1 MYHEVYDKI
10 VEKSMEPEAL
20 ERTIVY
26 LEEHLGAFLRKKER
40 VLICFRNHREGDL
53 SWLMEQAVLRCG
65 AVPVVWGPQRT
76 WKNLMRQA
84 FSNKVTAIIGTP
96 LVLLGLTKLIKHNAT
111 PLFIRKV
118 ISSGYPCPEW
128 MVEGIVK
135 GFDCEMGG
143 CFGFEQTGVVAG
155 FACGH
160 SSGVHL
166 RMAEYGVDIVDEQG
180 NILPDGEMGEMVLY
194 PKSAPEL
201 RYPMGENARIA
212 AEECPCHS
220 TSPRLLEMGT
230 GRTSDPDLEK
240 LGEYL
245 QSWTSVL
252 DCRLKKGESGLE
264 IELVVF
270 QGEKLPKLPT
280 AAKLVVRPWSPE
292 KDEPFPYYNLE
303 KKMDF

>member
-1 MYHEVYDKI
+1 MYHEIYKKI
-10 VEKSMEPEAL
+10 VEKSMEPDAL
-20 ERTIVY
+20 ERSIVY

-40 VLICFRNHREGDL
+40 VLICFQNHQEGDL
-53 SWLMEQAVLRCG
+53 SWLMKQAVLRCG

-143 CFGFEQTGVVAG
+143 CFGFERSGIVAG

-166 RMAEYGVDIVDEQG
+166 RIGEYGMDIVDAQG
-180 NILPDGEMGEMVLY
+180 RSLPAGELGEMVLY

-201 RYPMGENARIA
+201 RYPMGENACIA
-212 AEECPCHS
+212 PEECPCHS
-220 TSPRLLEMGT
+220 TSPRLLQMGY
-230 GRTSDPDLEK
+230 GRATDPDLEK

-252 DCRLKKGESGLE
+252 DCRLEKGESGLE

-270 QGEKLPKLPT
+270 QGEKLPKLPS
-280 AAKLVVRPWSPE
+280 AAKLVIRPWNPD
-292 KDEPFPYYNLE
+292 KDEPFPYYNLV
-303 KKMDF
+303 KK

>member
-1 MYHEVYDKI
+1 MYHDIYKKI
-10 VEKSMEPEAL
+10 VEKSTEPEAL

-40 VLICFRNHREGDL
+40 VLICFQDHQEGTL
-53 SWLMEQAVLRCG
+53 GWLMEQAVLRCG

-128 MVEGIVK
+128 MVEGIVR

-143 CFGFEQTGVVAG
+143 CFGFEQTGIVAG

-166 RMAEYGVDIVDEQG
+166 RTAEYGVDIVDAQG
-180 NILPDGEMGEMVLY
+180 NVLPVGELGEMVLY
-194 PKSAPEL
+194 PRSAPEL
-201 RYPMGENARIA
+201 RYPMGENACIA
-212 AEECPCHS
+212 PEACPCNS
-220 TSPRLLEMGT
+220 TSPRLLQMGY
-230 GRTSDPDLEK
+230 GRSTDPDLEK

-252 DCRLKKGESGLE
+252 DCRLEKGESGLE

-280 AAKLVVRPWSPE
+280 VAKLVVRPWNPDL
-292 KDEPFPYYNLE
+292 DEPFPSYNLA
-303 KKMDF
+303 KK